1 MLTRPF
7 ARSAVT
13 DKRRSVITFKGNRAP
28 GTGGAA
34 AALTRLTGR
43 DRQGTSRTK
52 SGARSHSCVHSRPA
66 HARKN
71 TRGFSRS
78 LRHPEQMPRAALT
91 SGYTC
96 LLRCPASSLERG
108 SALRLSE
115 DSHLSSFLQTGHLLA
130 WTLSKP
136 RPFLFCPQGLKTSI
150 YLQIKG
156 LNRIR

>member
-1 MLTRPF
+1 MLTPSF

-13 DKRRSVITFKGNRAP
+13 DKRRSVIIFKGKRAP
-28 GTGGAA
+28 GTGGAT

-43 DRQGTSRTK
+43 GRLGTSRTK
-52 SGARSHSCVHSRPA
+52 SGARSCSCVRARPA
-66 HARKN
+66 H

-96 LLRCPASSLERG
+96 LLRCSASSLERG

-115 DSHLSSFLQTGHLLA
+115 DSHLSPFLQTGHLLA

-136 RPFLFCPQGLKTSI
+136 RPFLFFVH
-150 YLQIKG
+150 KG
-156 LNRIR
+156 